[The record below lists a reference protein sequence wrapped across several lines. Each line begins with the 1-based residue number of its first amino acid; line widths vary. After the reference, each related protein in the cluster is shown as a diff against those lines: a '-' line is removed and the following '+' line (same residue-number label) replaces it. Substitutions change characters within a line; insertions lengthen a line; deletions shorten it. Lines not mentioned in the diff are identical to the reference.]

1 MIITIEQARMGDL
14 GNIKK
19 LCDAHRT
26 ELGFVMRPS
35 LETAIKSK
43 TVLIARD
50 TSSAGKSC
58 VGFVDYHHR
67 RDKQTTLYHLAVVE
81 GARMSGVGHALV
93 LALCDEA
100 RKHGKTL
107 IRLKC
112 PEPLPAN
119 LFYAKI
125 GFVKVRTEPGK
136 SRPLCVWEMS
146 IT

>member
-1 MIITIEQARMGDL
+1 MIITIEQAHMGDL
-14 GNIKK
+14 ESIKK

-26 ELGFVMRPS
+26 ELGFVLRPS
-35 LETAIKSK
+35 LEAAIKAK
-43 TVLIARD
+43 MVLIARD
-50 TSSAGKSC
+50 TSNAGNSC

-81 GARMSGVGHALV
+81 DARMSGVGQALV
-93 LALCDEA
+93 LALCEEA

-119 LFYAKI
+119 LFYARV
-125 GFVKVRTEPGK
+125 GFVKVLTEPGK